1 MLLMIKLQLMLLMLL
16 NNVKLELNVLRL
28 LLMKLELK
36 NLSLRKCGKVLMV
49 PLEIYSME
57 LFLDNLSLLKIYQDL
72 FQDGKN
78 QSLLDVMLSEINT
91 KLLILL
97 LINLE
102 NSKCI
107 SKEMMELNKK
117 WKYIIMKVLEVLV
130 WVCTIPM
137 KVLNAL
143 LIVVS
148 NLPFKENILFILQP
162 KIPY

>member
-1 MLLMIKLQLMLLMLL
+1 
-16 NNVKLELNVLRL
+16 
-28 LLMKLELK
+28 MKLELK

-57 LFLDNLSLLKIYQDL
+57 LFLGNLSLLKTYQGL

-78 QSLLDVMLSEINT
+78 QSLLGVMLLEINI

-97 LINLE
+97 LISLE
-102 NSKCI
+102 NSKSI
-107 SKEMMELNKK
+107 SKEMMELKKK

-130 WVCTIPM
+130 WACTIPM
-137 KVLNAL
+137 KVLKAL
-143 LIVVS
+143 LIVVC
-148 NLPFKENILFILQP
+148 NLPFKENILYILPQ

>member
-1 MLLMIKLQLMLLMLL
+1 MLL

-28 LLMKLELK
+28 PLMKLELK

-49 PLEIYSME
+49 PLEIYLME

-78 QSLLDVMLSEINT
+78 QSLLDVMLLEINI

-97 LINLE
+97 LISLE

-143 LIVVS
+143 LLVVS

-162 KIPY
+162 KILS